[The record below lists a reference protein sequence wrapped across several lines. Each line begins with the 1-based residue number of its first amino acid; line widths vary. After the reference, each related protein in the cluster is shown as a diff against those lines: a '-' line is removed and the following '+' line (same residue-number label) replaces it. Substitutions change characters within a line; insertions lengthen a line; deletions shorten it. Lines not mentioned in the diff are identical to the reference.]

1 MARETSAPHGRAA
14 VAAYAPE
21 AARVLDRLEATAG
34 LGLQPELVELTAQT
48 VAAVHRNAAR
58 PRCDDTNGAALRFAE
73 QFTVD
78 VSNLGDAT
86 RVAMLTALGNDA
98 FSYTQ
103 TVYVF
108 DAIGR
113 AGLVLDQLFGA
124 SPPAPTNAEPF
135 TDLWTGVEA
144 FLAVVP
150 GLQALD
156 PITTEQ
162 IRLRLANH
170 HNCRLCKSLRS
181 YSALAAGAT
190 DETFA
195 EATTGSE
202 SALALVDAFAWTPAK
217 LDDRLRAEV
226 QHDFDAAQQVE
237 IVLDTARNAAN
248 KVAVALGADAP
259 HVTSGYEVY
268 DVAADGTITY
278 GMEHPFVG

>member
-1 MARETSAPHGRAA
+1 MARVTSAASGRAA
-14 VAAYAPE
+14 VAACAPE
-21 AARVLDRLEATAG
+21 VARVLDRLEATAG
-34 LGLQPELVELTAQT
+34 LSLQPELVELTAQT
-48 VAAVHRNAAR
+48 VAAAHRHAAR
-58 PRCDDTNGAALRFAE
+58 PPCDDTNGAALRFAE

-78 VSNLGDAT
+78 VSSLDDAT
-86 RVAMLTALGNDA
+86 RAAMLTALGDDA

-108 DAIGR
+108 DVIGR
-113 AGLVLDQLFGA
+113 ARLVLDQLFGP
-124 SPPAPTNAEPF
+124 SPAVTTSAEPF
-135 TDLWTGVEA
+135 ADLWTGIET

-156 PITTEQ
+156 PVTTDL

-170 HNCRLCKSLRS
+170 HNCRLCKSLLS
-181 YSALAAGAT
+181 YSALAAVASYT
-190 DETFA
+190 SRDPSRAAKT
-195 EATTGSE
+195 
-202 SALALVDAFAWTPAK
+202 ALALVDAFAWTPAC
-217 LDDRLRAEV
+217 LERGLIDDAHR
-226 QHDFDAAQQVE
+226 DFDAARQVE

-278 GMEHPFVG
+278 GMEHPFAG